1 MSSGTYKENNL
12 QCTKPDIRFSRRGK
26 ATRKF
31 VARASVDPFR
41 EILAVETDAEKRK
54 LIEKL
59 LMEAESELAAE
70 EEKDRE
76 QKAG

>member
-1 MSSGTYKENNL
+1 M
-12 QCTKPDIRFSRRGK
+12 
-26 ATRKF
+26 RKF
-31 VARASVDPFR
+31 VARASVDHFR